1 MANAESDDDD
11 YMSGAILE
19 QATQYENKRQKTY
32 SERRQEH
39 LREQQRK
46 AYIKPQRELEEERRQ
61 EGLKKQLEEDNK
73 GMRMMMKMGFKQVML
88 KTNKVWNVY

>member
-1 MANAESDDDD
+1 MASAESDDDD

-19 QATQYENKRQKTY
+19 QATQYEKKRQKTY

-46 AYIKPQRELEEERRQ
+46 AYIKPQRELEEEKRQ

-73 GMRMMMKMGFKQVML
+73 GMRMMMKMGFKQVIS
-88 KTNKVWNVY
+88 KTDIV